1 MADVKNSKLSLAPS
15 PVPTPAKSPIP
26 SETTNTE
33 IDPDADMEEDPD
45 VNAKTKLENFKYYT
59 SLVLGTLCIVSIFAF
74 LFLVPFVLDP
84 AISTLMH
91 EFVDEAVTCK
101 VESVKVLTG
110 KKACKWSSCREGCT
124 ADMYQ
129 CWQVRVK
136 YAENKFKNDST
147 EQNMPISPDR
157 WQDLS
162 RIDMMDDNK
171 RHYDT
176 PLLVNIKGCGYP
188 PDISCPGFAQ
198 KYKELKRDGKYFPCY
213 FSKLNPWIV
222 METYNFDE
230 TLYSIVASI
239 VIPNALFIIS
249 LIVLL
254 YWHCPYCQSR
264 CRKYEEQM
272 DFDERDDM
280 SGLEDDDPQEPY

>member
-1 MADVKNSKLSLAPS
+1 MADVKNNKLSSAAS
-15 PVPTPAKSPIP
+15 PVPSSKSPIP
-26 SETTNTE
+26 GIDSEE
-33 IDPDADMEEDPD
+33 ADPPLDGSEMEEDAD
-45 VNAKTKLENFKYYT
+45 VNAKSKLENFKYYT

-91 EFVDEAVTCK
+91 EFVDKPVTCK
-101 VESVKVLTG
+101 VSSVVVKTG
-110 KKACKWSSCREGCT
+110 REACKWSSCREGCT

-129 CWQVRVK
+129 CWQVRVL
-136 YAENKFKNDST
+136 YSTQPFINDSSQHNHYIP
-147 EQNMPISPDR
+147 EGN

-162 RIDMMDDNK
+162 RIDMMENQLHK
-171 RHYDT
+171 DT

-188 PDISCPGFAQ
+188 PEISCPSFAQ
-198 KYKELKRDGKYFPCY
+198 KYDELLNETKYFPCY
-213 FSKLNPWIV
+213 YSKLNPWIV
-222 METYNFDE
+222 METYNYDE

-239 VIPNALFIIS
+239 IIPNGLFIIS

-254 YWHCPYCQSR
+254 YWHCPYCQAR

-272 DFDERDDM
+272 DFDERDNF

>member
-1 MADVKNSKLSLAPS
+1 MADVKDSKLSVVPS
-15 PVPTPAKSPIP
+15 PVPSSKSPIP
-26 SETTNTE
+26 PVDSEE
-33 IDPDADMEEDPD
+33 DPEVDPDAEMEDDPD
-45 VNAKTKLENFKYYT
+45 VIRKTKLENFKYYT

-91 EFVDEAVTCK
+91 EFVDKPVTCR
-101 VESVKVLTG
+101 VESVKVKTG
-110 KKACKWSSCREGCT
+110 RQACQWSSCREGCT
-124 ADMYQ
+124 ADMFE

-136 YAENKFKNDST
+136 YSVTPYVNDSS
-147 EQNMPISPDR
+147 EVNHYIAEDQWR
-157 WQDLS
+157 DLS
-162 RIDMMDDNK
+162 RIDMMEEK
-171 RHYDT
+171 MHEDT

-188 PDISCPGFAQ
+188 PDISCPAFAQ
-198 KYKELKRDGKYFPCY
+198 KYKEMNTEGKYFPCY
-213 FSKLNPWIV
+213 YSKLNPWIV

-239 VIPNALFIIS
+239 VIPNGLFIIS

-254 YWHCPYCQSR
+254 YWHCPYCQAR

-272 DFDERDDM
+272 DFDERDDV

>member
-1 MADVKNSKLSLAPS
+1 MADVKSSKLSLAPS
-15 PVPTPAKSPIP
+15 PVPTPAKSPVP
-26 SETTNTE
+26 SEDLSTE
-33 IDPDADMEEDPD
+33 VDSQAEMEEDPD
-45 VNAKTKLENFKYYT
+45 LNAKSKLENFKYYT
-59 SLVLGTLCIVSIFAF
+59 SLILGTLCIVSIFAF

-91 EFVDEAVTCK
+91 EFVDEPVTCK
-101 VESVKVLTG
+101 VASVKVLTG
-110 KKACKWSSCREGCT
+110 KIACKWSSCREGCT

-136 YAENKFKNDST
+136 YAENKFVNDST
-147 EQNMPISPDR
+147 EYNMPIPPDS
-157 WQDLS
+157 WQDLT
-162 RIDMMDDNK
+162 RIDMLETK
-171 RHYDT
+171 THHDT

-188 PDISCPGFAQ
+188 PEISCPAFAQ
-198 KYKELKRDGKYFPCY
+198 KYKELSEAGKYFPCY

-239 VIPNALFIIS
+239 VIPNGLFIIS
-249 LIVLL
+249 LVVLL
-254 YWHCPYCQSR
+254 YWHCPYCQAR
-264 CRKYEEQM
+264 CKKYEEQM
-272 DFDERDDM
+272 DFDERDNM